1 MSAASPTRVATSPLA
16 RELLRLE
23 AALAN
28 RDATGID
35 GGLAA
40 LIADDFLEIGASGR
54 RWTAAEVR
62 GLLAAEAVTPLPAL
76 ELDDFAATEVAEDV
90 VLVTFRL
97 GGERPSERSSIWIR
111 RDGRWQVRF
120 HQGTLLPV

>member
-1 MSAASPTRVATSPLA
+1 MSAFPSRVAPSPPA

-23 AALAN
+23 AALTN
-28 RDATGID
+28 RDATGVD

-54 RWTAAEVR
+54 RWSAAEVR
-62 GLLAAEAVTPLPAL
+62 GLLATEAVTPLPA
-76 ELDDFAATEVAEDV
+76 EALDEFAATEVAEGV
-90 VLVTFRL
+90 VLVTYRL
-97 GGERPSERSSIWIR
+97 GGGRPSERSSIWIR

-120 HQGTLLPV
+120 PQGTRLPL

>member
-1 MSAASPTRVATSPLA
+1 
-16 RELLRLE
+16 
-23 AALAN
+23 
-28 RDATGID
+28 
-35 GGLAA
+35 
-40 LIADDFLEIGASGR
+40 
-54 RWTAAEVR
+54 
-62 GLLAAEAVTPLPAL
+62 VTPLPAL